1 MTTTAT
7 LSTSSEHRGSPRAR
21 RRWGALILGIVLLA
35 VSCSAS
41 LLIGSK
47 FIPPAEVVH
56 ALAHPAS
63 GSADSSVVVTLRL
76 PRTAIALAV
85 GIALGLA
92 GALVQAVTR
101 NPLAD
106 PGLLGVSSGSAF
118 AVALAVGFF
127 GLDEAGQ
134 YVWFA
139 FGGALVATVVVSLV
153 GGTGRGPAS
162 PVRLTLAGLAFGAV
176 LSGITSSIVLADPS
190 RFEAIQ
196 AWQSG
201 SLTDRSWGV
210 LLPVLPFLAVG
221 LLLAVALGRSLNA
234 IVLGDEQARA
244 LGVPVTAVRVVA
256 VIALTL
262 LAGGATAVAG
272 PIAFVG
278 LMIPHVAR
286 FLVGPDQRWIL
297 ALTIVLAPSLLLIAD
312 IVGRVVDWPGEIP
325 AGLVT
330 AAVGAPVL
338 IFLVRRRRASAQ

>member
-1 MTTTAT
+1 MDTTVTISA
-7 LSTSSEHRGSPRAR
+7 SSESRAPARGR
-21 RRWGALILGIVLLA
+21 RRILVLIVGLILLA
-35 VSCSAS
+35 VSCAAS
-41 LLIGSK
+41 LAIGSK
-47 FIPPAEVVH
+47 FLPVDEVIH
-56 ALAHPAS
+56 SLTHPGS
-63 GSADSSVVVTLRL
+63 GAADTSVVITLRL

-85 GIALGLA
+85 GVALGVA

-127 GLDEAGQ
+127 GLDSAGQ

-139 FGGALVATVVVSLV
+139 FGGALVATVVVSIV

-162 PVRLTLAGLAFGAV
+162 PARLTLAGLAFGAV
-176 LSGITSSIVLADPS
+176 LSGITSSIVLSDPS
-190 RFEAIQ
+190 RFESIQ

-201 SLTDRSWGV
+201 SLTDRSWDV
-210 LLPVLPFLAVG
+210 LLPVVPFLAVG
-221 LLLAVALGRSLNA
+221 VVLAAALGRPLNA

-244 LGVPVTAVRVVA
+244 LGVPVTVVRVLA
-256 VIALTL
+256 VVALTL
-262 LAGGATAVAG
+262 LAGGATAIAG

-297 ALTIVLAPSLLLIAD
+297 VLTIVLAPSLLLIAD
-312 IVGRVVDWPGEIP
+312 IIGRVVDWPGEIP

-338 IFLVRRRRASAQ
+338 IYLVRRRKASAP